1 MALTAQNRCQIG
13 ERNRCHRVRVR
24 VEIDQNDIHGGSIV
38 AEHPL
43 RRIRFFSR
51 SAPRTRVSES
61 C

>member
-38 AEHPL
+38 AEHPP
-43 RRIRFFSR
+43 
-51 SAPRTRVSES
+51 APNPVLLAVCAKDTSE
-61 C
+61 